1 MQGGEFD
8 SLEEEPPSVSTGS
21 KAPRPLVSSLE
32 SIAWNAW
39 NLSKSRILI
48 KSLIPAKQP
57 PPTRTI
63 PTATTPALTR
73 HPVAS
78 TVRTAAADFDSAQ
91 TQFVREQRR
100 SSGQTTTDGNDDD
113 YDYDVHAEMESLAT
127 PVSHDLASAISG
139 LAAFLDVDRRRELSG
154 VSGAALPWAGHIHSD
169 EIKAKVCCG
178 HVLIECAGAGH
189 LLVFSDLSPTTK
201 GDTGGDTDTL

>member
-39 NLSKSRILI
+39 NLSKSL
-48 KSLIPAKQP
+48 
-57 PPTRTI
+57 
-63 PTATTPALTR
+63 
-73 HPVAS
+73 AS

-169 EIKAKVCCG
+169 EIKAK
-178 HVLIECAGAGH
+178 
-189 LLVFSDLSPTTK
+189 
-201 GDTGGDTDTL
+201 